1 MVGIPVTP
9 FIIGAQFLLFYIL
22 SKLYGPLDAVRESY
36 DGRITEL
43 RESQEALLFAL
54 IAVGVLVDVLVAA
67 RQHAPQAAP
76 ESSRAPTTP

>member
-1 MVGIPVTP
+1 VVGIPVTP
-9 FIIGAQFLLFYIL
+9 LIIGAQFLLFYIL